1 MSSMR
6 QPLAAILALCGMGL
20 TASCGSLYYAA
31 QEKIGNEKRDILVKR
46 VEAGR
51 KDQEEAKKQIK
62 TTLEAFQEVTGFQG
76 GDLERVYKKLDGEYQ
91 DSAARANDL
100 KKQIASIEQVASDMF
115 KEWAREIETLKNQRY
130 KTESR
135 RMLRDTQQRY
145 GVLIAKMRQSERKM
159 APVLAVFRDQ
169 VLFLKHNLNARAIR
183 SLKETALQMDTQVE
197 ALVQDIDASIKEADD
212 FIAQMKKDAAS

>member
-1 MSSMR
+1 MR
-6 QPLAAILALCGMGL
+6 RPLAAILALGSLALTSGCGR
-20 TASCGSLYYAA
+20 LYYAA

-76 GDLERVYKKLDGEYQ
+76 GDLERVYKKLDGEFR
-91 DSAARANDL
+91 DSEARAAEL
-100 KKQIASIEQVASDMF
+100 KEQIASIERVASDLF
-115 KEWAREIETLKNQRY
+115 KEWSREIETLKNQRY
-130 KTESR
+130 KAESR

>member
-1 MSSMR
+1 MR
-6 QPLAAILALCGMGL
+6 QPLLAMLALAGL
-20 TASCGSLYYAA
+20 ALTSGCGSLYYAA

-91 DSAARANDL
+91 DSESRASDL
-100 KKQIASIEQVASDMF
+100 KKQIASIEQVAGDMF
-115 KEWAREIETLKNQRY
+115 KEWSREIELLKNPQY
-130 KTESR
+130 KAESR

-145 GVLIAKMRQSERKM
+145 GVLIAKMKQSERKM

-183 SLKETALQMDTQVE
+183 SLKETAFQMDTQVE

-212 FIAQMKKDAAS
+212 FIVQMKKDAAS